1 MPDCPKCKIGLIE
14 THVLLEAM
22 RYDQLHRTKGT
33 DGIRY
38 FCPKCKAEYC
48 TEDFMSEAEINKEAE
63 ELTKSELAFIHRDE
77 FVKIKQEIL
86 GQKFGITKET

>member
-1 MPDCPKCKIGLIE
+1 MPNCPKCGILLTE
-14 THVLLEAM
+14 THVLLEAQH
-22 RYDQLHRTKGT
+22 YYNLHRTKGT

-48 TEDFMSEAEINKEAE
+48 TEDFMSEAAINKEAE

-86 GQKFGITKET
+86 KKKFNR

>member
-1 MPDCPKCKIGLIE
+1 MPNCPKCGILLTE
-14 THVLLEAM
+14 THVLLEAQH
-22 RYDQLHRTKGT
+22 YYNLHRTKGT

-48 TEDFMSEAEINKEAE
+48 TEDFMSEAEINKAAE

-86 GQKFGITKET
+86 KEKFNR

>member
-48 TEDFMSEAEINKEAE
+48 TENFMSEAEINKEAE

-86 GQKFGITKET
+86 EQKFGIIKK

>member
-1 MPDCPKCKIGLIE
+1 MPDCPKCRILLTK

-48 TEDFMSEAEINKEAE
+48 TEDFMTRKEMLEEASKDAKD
-63 ELTKSELAFIHRDE
+63 ELIFLHRTE
-77 FVKIKQEIL
+77 FDKIKNEIL
-86 GQKFGITKET
+86 EQKFGIIKK

>member
-1 MPDCPKCKIGLIE
+1 MPDCPKCGILLTE
-14 THVLLEAM
+14 THVLLDAQH
-22 RYDQLHRTKGT
+22 YYNLHRTKGT

-38 FCPKCKAEYC
+38 FCPKCKAKYC

-86 GQKFGITKET
+86 EQKFGIIKK

>member
-1 MPDCPKCKIGLIE
+1 MN
-14 THVLLEAM
+14 
-22 RYDQLHRTKGT
+22 RTKGT

-48 TEDFMSEAEINKEAE
+48 TEDFMSEAEINKAAE

-86 GQKFGITKET
+86 KEKFNR